1 MGVVP
6 IFCLWILHAGDVMAR
21 RTEQLE
27 ALLRPTVESLGFE
40 LWGLELL
47 QAKGAKLRIYI
58 DAPAGITVD
67 DCAAVSHQ
75 VSGVLDVED
84 PISSEYLLEV
94 SSPGMDR
101 PLFTAEQCARY
112 IGGRLQLRLL
122 VPVTGRRKLAATL
135 LAVEGEKLS
144 LEDQGETFQVLFHE
158 VDKAN
163 LIPQF
168 D

>member
-1 MGVVP
+1 MRLYVRES
-6 IFCLWILHAGDVMAR
+6 HTGDAMAR

-27 ALLRPTVESLGFE
+27 ALLRPTIESLGFE
-40 LWGLELL
+40 FWGLELM
-47 QAKGAKLRIYI
+47 QAKGAKLRIFI
-58 DAPAGITVD
+58 DAPVGITVD

-75 VSGVLDVED
+75 VSGVLDVEE
-84 PISSEYLLEV
+84 PISGEYLLEV

-122 VPVTGRRKLAATL
+122 VPVQGRRKLVATL

-144 LEDQGETFQVLFHE
+144 LEDEGVTFHVLFHE